1 MICNKNYYMS
11 NNKLQIHQ
19 SNVYQYTNQIKCMKK
34 NLAIIQIVLEES
46 TKKKILTIKNLQ
58 LKFAL

>member
-1 MICNKNYYMS
+1 
-11 NNKLQIHQ
+11 
-19 SNVYQYTNQIKCMKK
+19 MKK

-58 LKFAL
+58 LSKM